1 MWYVGLPLGT
11 LTAGLVQA
19 GTTKSLE
26 GVHGLAGWRWMYI
39 ICAIITIPVGILGY
53 FVVPGTIDQPNPYI
67 FKEKDLVVARKRL
80 DKAGHTLQGRLRF
93 RHVKEIMTSKHFWIV
108 VLVDVFFW
116 NAGMNSGAFLLW
128 LKSLKKYDSPTVNSY
143 GSIPSAI
150 GIFLVLFV
158 NFSSD
163 LVWGPVWGITFASSM
178 NTLSNLILVSPLPR
192 CHCPNC
198 YNKLTDG
205 LDSSYGT
212 SPTAQ
217 SGSPIAVSAGATL
230 SRAVSTDGSTTFSAT
245 LPKRDLSLWC
255 SSTSWRNLLQRGRTS

>member
-67 FKEKDLVVARKRL
+67 FKEKDLIVARKRL

-108 VLVDVFFW
+108 VLVDIFFW

-163 LVWGPVWGITFASSM
+163 LLWGPVWGITFASSM
-178 NTLSNLILVSPLPR
+178 NTLSNLILV
-192 CHCPNC
+192 
-198 YNKLTDG
+198 NKFIAH
-205 LDSSYGT
+205 T
-212 SPTAQ
+212 S
-217 SGSPIAVSAGATL
+217 L
-230 SRAVSTDGSTTFSAT
+230 SQ
-245 LPKRDLSLWC
+245 LMY
-255 SSTSWRNLLQRGRTS
+255 